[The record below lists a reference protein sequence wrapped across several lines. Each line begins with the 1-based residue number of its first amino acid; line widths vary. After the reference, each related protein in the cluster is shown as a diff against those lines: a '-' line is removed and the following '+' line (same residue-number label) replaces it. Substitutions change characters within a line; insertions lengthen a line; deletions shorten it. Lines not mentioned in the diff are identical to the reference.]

1 MGNGLEPSIKEFT
14 GTLSGEIGIELYE
27 ERTGEH
33 GTIIRVLLS
42 LNKNQPGQE
51 HI

>member
-1 MGNGLEPSIKEFT
+1 MGNGLEPALKEFT
-14 GTLSGEIGIELYE
+14 RTLSGEIGIELYE

-33 GTIIRVLLS
+33 GTISRAQLS

>member
-1 MGNGLEPSIKEFT
+1 MGNGLESAVKGFT
-14 GTLSGEIGIELYE
+14 GALSGEIGIELYE
-27 ERTGEH
+27 ENTGEH
-33 GTIIRVLLS
+33 GTTISAQLS